1 MTDTEMDSL
10 YDFDKG
16 RERALEL
23 RQAQEEEIR
32 RQDFLF
38 DCDKTIEFLAKVMDW
53 LDEAEYDANGTVYE
67 DKTRSIRD
75 DIENLRE
82 AVKDMRREVKDL

>member
-1 MTDTEMDSL
+1 MTD
-10 YDFDKG
+10 
-16 RERALEL
+16 RERERMLEL

-53 LDEAEYDANGTVYE
+53 LDAAEYDANGTVYE

-75 DIENLRE
+75 DIEKLRE
-82 AVKDMRREVKDL
+82 TIRDMRQEVKDL